1 MAGPSWRAGFSL
13 PPEAVPSSAMAPP
26 MKRPT
31 SQGTAPASRG
41 TLRQSPMVSTIT
53 NMLTVS
59 VPNSWPVVQPA
70 AGWSTA

>member
-1 MAGPSWRAGFSL
+1 
-13 PPEAVPSSAMAPP
+13 
-26 MKRPT
+26 
-31 SQGTAPASRG
+31 
-41 TLRQSPMVSTIT
+41 MVSTIT